1 VVPLHESVT
10 ENDIHMTSSSS
21 PFLQVLVSTD
31 IDFRAAY
38 RPSAHIRTHI
48 SKEGLEIYYSLS
60 IDIFKLTEST
70 LSIQVMNRRSAPAT
84 MVSESLRSPNA
95 IPPRTSS
102 TGLSNGFL
110 SPTKPVLRPVPEADW
125 IAQGRKLHTTTT
137 ASSPPGADP
146 PRTIGNDVKHMNGST
161 WSAAKEKI
169 LYGPYD
175 YMFNHPGK
183 DVRKQLIAAFN
194 SWLKVPE
201 ESLRVITKVVGMLH
215 TASLL

>member
-1 VVPLHESVT
+1 
-10 ENDIHMTSSSS
+10 
-21 PFLQVLVSTD
+21 
-31 IDFRAAY
+31 
-38 RPSAHIRTHI
+38 
-48 SKEGLEIYYSLS
+48 
-60 IDIFKLTEST
+60 
-70 LSIQVMNRRSAPAT
+70 MNRRSAPAS

-102 TGLSNGFL
+102 TGLSNGFI
-110 SPTKPVLRPVPEADW
+110 SPIKSVLRPVPEADW

-137 ASSPPGADP
+137 ASSPPGPDP
-146 PRTIGNDVKHMNGST
+146 PSSIGNDVKHMNGST
-161 WSAAKEKI
+161 WSAEKEKI